1 MKKLEQIQEE
11 NRKAIIMANNP
22 EAKSYNE
29 ALEMELGF
37 GCEIKVN
44 NIRKTNDHKIILDT
58 DYNSSGKCWNFVTR
72 NYEDGLKFR
81 DVRRV
86 EIKTIIGKP
95 LTLDRV
101 LIALESKD
109 NYWNGYGYSFGH
121 IGIFCPEG
129 GGGNLIC
136 YWDLKKPTLEEQSE
150 ETQREVNKLLI
161 K

>member
-58 DYNSSGKCWNFVTR
+58 D
-72 NYEDGLKFR
+72 YEDGLKFR